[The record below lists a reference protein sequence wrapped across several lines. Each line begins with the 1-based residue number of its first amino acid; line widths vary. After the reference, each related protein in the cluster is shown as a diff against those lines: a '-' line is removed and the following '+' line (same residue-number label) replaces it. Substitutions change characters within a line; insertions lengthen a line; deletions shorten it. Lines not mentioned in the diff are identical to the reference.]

1 MRRTD
6 REISDVE
13 KIKEILNRSTY
24 LHLALSDGEYPYVLP
39 LNFGYEFQGKTLALY
54 IHGATEGK
62 KWELLRKDPHVSF
75 ALECGVVPV
84 SGGEI
89 PCKYGAR
96 YASVMGRGMAAVV
109 EDGAEKRH
117 ALEVLMKHQTG
128 KDFAITEEMADTVT
142 VMKVNVEAFTGK
154 SRV

>member
-75 ALECGVVPV
+75 ALECGVAPV

-96 YASVMGRGMAAVV
+96 YASVMGRGMAAMV
-109 EDGAEKRH
+109 ENSAEKRH

-128 KDFAITEEMADTVT
+128 KGFAITDEMADTVA
-142 VMKVNVEAFTGK
+142 VMKVIVDEFTGK